1 MIANTWAENRWTHR
15 WQIQSLTTRWL
26 HVMARYK
33 KASWQQWQTWILN
46 MQVSCAA
53 LYSSHEWTKWV
64 RTEAPS
70 QMTDSWEIPKVAW
83 SLQEDTSV
91 SHCDSDVKAH
101 PGVFDLMELPDPKML
116 FTSAEL
122 FIYFMYFFIY
132 LFSRSEMFHKSKPS
146 GLHYRLV
153 VIQPEKF

>member
-1 MIANTWAENRWTHR
+1 M
-15 WQIQSLTTRWL
+15 
-26 HVMARYK
+26 RYK

-53 LYSSHEWTKWV
+53 LYSSREWTKWV

-101 PGVFDLMELPDPKML
+101 PGVFGLTELPDPKML

-132 LFSRSEMFHKSKPS
+132 FLAQKCSTKANPLAFTTGWLWYNPRNLKNASKFRRCSENLTTFSFLNFTS
-146 GLHYRLV
+146 LN
-153 VIQPEKF
+153 